1 MHSFWRTYNDSLFTA
16 LSSPFFFPIR
26 ASIVYAFVVADF
38 IAVVITLFHTIF
50 DTVYDT
56 FGLSYRI
63 TFSIPFITANI
74 IALIPNHNRTDIATN
89 GAAYTG
95 TNFRAIS
102 TAFMLTVGAADR

>member
-1 MHSFWRTYNDSLFTA
+1 MHAFWRTYNDSFFTA
-16 LSSPFFFPIR
+16 LSSPYFFPIR

-38 IAVVITLFHTIF
+38 NAVVFTFLDTIF

-56 FGLSYRI
+56 LGLSYRI

-74 IALIPNHNRTDIATN
+74 IALIPTHNRTDNATN

-102 TAFMLTVGAADR
+102 TAFMFAVGEADR